1 LSSAPDPTPSK
12 ILETVALGELL
23 AQSQRVAAL
32 ERDVALLSA
41 RVATLERRGRVVR
54 WPWLAVVF
62 LGLVVGALFL
72 GAI

>member
-1 LSSAPDPTPSK
+1 MSSAPDPTPSK
-12 ILETVALGELL
+12 ILESVALGELL
-23 AQSQRVAAL
+23 AQSQRVAVL
-32 ERDVALLSA
+32 EREVALLSA
-41 RVATLERRGRVVR
+41 RVAALERQSRPWR